1 MTYIYD
7 EHIKTIPQG
16 SVRTP
21 GLPII
26 LTCDLRGFLD
36 RGSVGNGKNNN

>member
-1 MTYIYD
+1 MTYNNDY
-7 EHIKTIPQG
+7 HIKTIPQG
-16 SVRTP
+16 AVRLP

-36 RGSVGNGKNNN
+36 RGSVENGKINN